1 MRSLVA
7 FLVLSSFG
15 PGCADC
21 SRSNEAVPPPP
32 AQQQPIQQTP
42 VTNHQYKKVMDLHP
56 PNIPKPFT
64 PPAGSNQAADGDAGA
79 TADAQ

>member
-7 FLVLSSFG
+7 SLLVLSSFV

-21 SRSNEAVPPPP
+21 SRKDEVPAP
-32 AQQQPIQQTP
+32 AAEQQQPIQQTP

-56 PNIPKPFT
+56 PVPKPFA
-64 PPAGSNQAADGDAGA
+64 PGGSNQVVDLDAGA
-79 TADAQ
+79 PTDAK